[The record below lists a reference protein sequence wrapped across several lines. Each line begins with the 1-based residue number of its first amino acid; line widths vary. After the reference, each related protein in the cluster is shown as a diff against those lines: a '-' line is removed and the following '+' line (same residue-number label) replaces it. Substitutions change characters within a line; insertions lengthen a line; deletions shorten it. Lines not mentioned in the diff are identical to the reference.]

1 MLPGRKMLNLT
12 ETILSQLQ
20 FYLKSEN
27 FRQLLIQNSRQNY

>member
-1 MLPGRKMLNLT
+1 MLPGRKTLNLT